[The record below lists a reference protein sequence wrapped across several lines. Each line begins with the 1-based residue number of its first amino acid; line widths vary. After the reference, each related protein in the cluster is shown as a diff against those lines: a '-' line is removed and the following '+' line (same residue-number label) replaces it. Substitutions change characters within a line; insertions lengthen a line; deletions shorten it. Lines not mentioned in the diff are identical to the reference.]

1 MSNSLKNLLA
11 AAPSS
16 GLQFRARPYGDEG
29 VREFLRDVIAMANA
43 AVDGPRHIVIGMS
56 HSATNGKT
64 LHTIDNDPAT
74 ARSQELVSE
83 YIEPAIQIKYHLLSF
98 EGKRIGV
105 YQIEYCAES
114 PYMMR
119 IDHSETLRRGDAWVR
134 TNDNFIKL
142 GRQQLQ
148 AMFEKYFRDSVGAE
162 HVEIGFP
169 GEIIHKSL
177 QLTAVDLHKLPSR
190 VATTKLRELL
200 KIQETSQDSG
210 STTVMARLTHARL
223 FGTDNP
229 YEDKSAEEL
238 QIEMAATAHKY
249 HQEDAIFLFEEHGT
263 ELQIVVIN
271 QGANLIEDATL
282 ALTMPQHEA
291 LYVADKLPPLLR
303 DRKFVDR
310 PATASNGYPG
320 VTTRNDAIHV
330 SCKVG
335 DLPPATP
342 IDAFAVPLRICIGKS
357 LEGRKVGIHYS
368 LFGRNLRKP
377 VTGKLKLLV

>member
-1 MSNSLKNLLA
+1 MSSSLKNLMT
-11 AAPSS
+11 APPST
-16 GLQFRARPYGDEG
+16 GLQFRAQPYGEEG
-29 VREFLRDVIAMANA
+29 VREFLRDVIAMSNA
-43 AVDGPRHIVIGMS
+43 AVDGPRHIVIGIS

-64 LHTIDNDPAT
+64 LHTVGSDPGM
-74 ARSQELVSE
+74 ARPQELVSE
-83 YIEPAIQIKYHLLSF
+83 YIEPAIQIKYHLLGF

-105 YQIEYCAES
+105 YQIEHCAES

-134 TNDNFIKL
+134 TNDNVIKI

-148 AMFEKYFRDSVGAE
+148 KMFEKYFRESVGAE

-177 QLTAVDLHKLPSR
+177 QLKAVDLHKLPSR
-190 VATTKLRELL
+190 VANTKLRELL
-200 KIQETSQDSG
+200 KIQETSRNSG
-210 STTVMARLTHARL
+210 ATTVMARLTHARL
-223 FGTDNP
+223 FGSDNP

-238 QIEMAATAHKY
+238 EKEMSATTHKY
-249 HQEDAIFLFEEHGT
+249 HQEDAVFLFEEHAT
-263 ELQIVVIN
+263 ELQLVVIN
-271 QGANLIEDATL
+271 QGANLIEEATL
-282 ALTMPQHEA
+282 ALTMPKHEA

-303 DRKFVDR
+303 DNKFIDR
-310 PATASNGYPG
+310 PAIATDGYPAI
-320 VTTRNDAIHV
+320 TIRKDAVLV
-330 SCKVG
+330 SCKIG

-342 IDAFAVPLRICIGKS
+342 IDAFPVPLRICIGKE

-368 LFGRNLRKP
+368 LFGRNLRAP